1 MCLRGSGPDGGV
13 LHRPSRLWYQSDTIA
28 PVAFTVRSDEELE
41 EALLT
46 LTAAEGISRQE
57 LIRRAVLDRFARAGH
72 STRVK
77 VSSDRMIERWQEVLD
92 RLGSV

>member
-1 MCLRGSGPDGGV
+1 MRDM
-13 LHRPSRLWYQSDTIA
+13 
-28 PVAFTVRSDEELE
+28 AFTVRSDEELE
-41 EALLT
+41 EALST

-72 STRVK
+72 ASRVRA
-77 VSSDRMIERWQEVLD
+77 SSERMAERWQEVLD